1 MDKFE
6 LGTESTGKLLF
17 KMSLPAIIAQ
27 LINVLY
33 NMVDRIY
40 IGRMPECGHL
50 ALTGVGVTMPI
61 ILLVSA
67 FAALVSMGG
76 APRASIMM
84 GRQETDTAEKVM
96 GNCFFA
102 LIIIS
107 VILTAAVLF
116 FGEDLLWLFGASEQ
130 TIGFAIDY
138 LNIYALGTIAVQL
151 SLGMNAFITGQGFA
165 KTGMY
170 TVAIGAVLNI
180 ILDPIFIFALDM
192 GVRGAALATII
203 SQAVSAIWVIWFL
216 SGEKTHLKLKRQY
229 FKIERSILVPC
240 LLLGLS
246 PFIMQSTESILMV
259 TFNTS
264 LQKYGGDLA
273 VGAMTIMMSV
283 MQFSMLPLVG
293 LTQGSQPIISYNYG
307 AGNLDRVRKAFRQLL
322 CTSMVYSVSLW
333 LFIMMFPQ
341 IFAGLFTNNP
351 ELIRFTAES
360 MRLYMAVSLLFGIQI
375 SCQNTFI
382 ALGNAKASIFL
393 ALLRKVILLI
403 PLILILPQFLPDQ
416 VSAVFLAEPVADLIA
431 VCVTATLFTIQFK
444 KLLSQEDRAGQR
456 TGTSMEQAE

>member
-1 MDKFE
+1 
-6 LGTESTGKLLF
+6 
-17 KMSLPAIIAQ
+17 
-27 LINVLY
+27 
-33 NMVDRIY
+33 
-40 IGRMPECGHL
+40 
-50 ALTGVGVTMPI
+50 
-61 ILLVSA
+61 
-67 FAALVSMGG
+67 
-76 APRASIMM
+76 MM

-456 TGTSMEQAE
+456 TETSMEQTE

>member
-151 SLGMNAFITGQGFA
+151 SLCMNAFITGQGFA
-165 KTGMY
+165 NTGMY

>member
-264 LQKYGGDLA
+264 LQNYGGDLA

-456 TGTSMEQAE
+456 TETSMEQAE

>member
-393 ALLRKVILLI
+393 ALLC
-403 PLILILPQFLPDQ
+403 
-416 VSAVFLAEPVADLIA
+416 E
-431 VCVTATLFTIQFK
+431 LFI
-444 KLLSQEDRAGQR
+444 
-456 TGTSMEQAE
+456 